1 MARLS
6 KARLAERR
14 AQAWELYV
22 GGKTQYQIADQFGL
36 DQSTVSDD
44 LRIHA
49 DSMTPQ
55 SRDTAVKRHEETIA
69 WAVDQ
74 LRELAKMEGAPVT
87 AGKDG
92 NVVRDP
98 ERIDPVTGRHAVVRD
113 YTGRF
118 TAIRELRGYL
128 DREAKLLGLNA
139 ADKVEV
145 SGAVTVEGS
154 VDAEIRK
161 LTEQLGIQDPAVLP
175 AGYAQDGLSEGVGSD
190 ALTE

>member
-1 MARLS
+1 VARIS

-14 AQAWELYV
+14 AEEWDLYV
-22 GGKTQYQIADQFGL
+22 RGKTQTEIGRMFGL
-36 DQSTVSDD
+36 DNSTVSDD

-49 DSMTPQ
+49 ESLGSQ
-55 SRDTAVKRHEETIA
+55 GRDMAVKRHEETIA

-74 LRELAKMEGAPVT
+74 LRELATMEGAPVT

-92 NVVRDP
+92 QVVYDP
-98 ERIDPVTGRHAVVRD
+98 ETGAVVRD
-113 YTGRF
+113 YAGRY

-161 LTEQLGIQDPAVLP
+161 LSEQLGIQDPAVLP
-175 AGYAQDGLSEGVGSD
+175 ASGSPAGLSEGVGSD

>member
-22 GGKTQYQIADQFGL
+22 GGKTQYQIADLLSL

-55 SRDTAVKRHEETIA
+55 SRETAVKRHEETIA

-74 LRELAKMEGAPVT
+74 LRELAAMDGAPVT

-98 ERIDPVTGRHAVVRD
+98 ERIDPRTGKNVVVRD

-145 SGAVTVEGS
+145 SGNVTVDGP
-154 VDAEIRK
+154 VDQELAE
-161 LTEQLGIQDPAVLP
+161 LAAQLGMVAPVDPAGCTQDAL
-175 AGYAQDGLSEGVGSD
+175 AQDS
-190 ALTE
+190 

>member
-1 MARLS
+1 M
-6 KARLAERR
+6 
-14 AQAWELYV
+14 YV
-22 GGKTQYQIADQFGL
+22 GGKTQYQIADMLGL
-36 DQSTVSDD
+36 DHSTVSDD

-55 SRDTAVKRHEETIA
+55 SRETAVQRHEETIA

-74 LRELAKMEGAPVT
+74 LRELARMDGAPVT

-92 NVVRDP
+92 TVVRDP
-98 ERIDPVTGRHAVVRD
+98 ERIDPATGRHAVVRD

-161 LTEQLGIQDPAVLP
+161 LSEQLGIQDPAVLP
-175 AGYAQDGLSEGVGSD
+175 PSFDAAGLSGGVGSD

>member
-1 MARLS
+1 VARIS
-6 KARLAERR
+6 KARLAQRR
-14 AQAWELYV
+14 AEEWELYV
-22 GGKTQYQIADQFGL
+22 RGKTQQQIADQFSL
-36 DQSTVSDD
+36 DHSTVSDD

-49 DSMTPQ
+49 ESMTPQ
-55 SRDTAVKRHEETIA
+55 SRETAVKRHEETIA

-74 LRELAKMEGAPVT
+74 LRELALLDGAPVT

-92 NVVRDP
+92 QVVYDP
-98 ERIDPVTGRHAVVRD
+98 ESGAVVRD
-113 YTGRF
+113 YAGRF

-175 AGYAQDGLSEGVGSD
+175 PSFAPAELSEGVGSD
-190 ALTE
+190 ALAD